1 MFQQDYVKGPTD
13 GKSNKAITLLLYY
26 FSKKKKLRLKGRFER
41 NGTNAAYL
49 KSNENP
55 EIVSQ

>member
-13 GKSNKAITLLLYY
+13 GKSNKAITLL
-26 FSKKKKLRLKGRFER
+26 FFQKKKLRLKGRFER

-49 KSNENP
+49 KSDENP
-55 EIVSQ
+55 EIDLF

>member
-1 MFQQDYVKGPTD
+1 MARVIKQ
-13 GKSNKAITLLLYY
+13 LLYY
-26 FSKKKKLRLKGRFER
+26 FSKKKLRLKGRFER

>member
-1 MFQQDYVKGPTD
+1 MARVIKQ
-13 GKSNKAITLLLYY
+13 LLYY
-26 FSKKKKLRLKGRFER
+26 FSKKKITPEFER

>member
-1 MFQQDYVKGPTD
+1 MARVIKQ
-13 GKSNKAITLLLYY
+13 LLYY

-49 KSNENP
+49 KLNENP
-55 EIVSQ
+55 EIDLF